1 MNMNT
6 ETHPFVDV
14 PLEKRPNY
22 KEWRVTKD
30 SIEIRVVNW
39 FSLMKFV
46 GAAHLFIDGEE
57 VDRST
62 AMTVS
67 PHTPPL
73 TSGAV
78 GVYFSGAL
86 SVKASILWNDE
97 VLLRDELNLLDRI
110 ANKMM
115 Q

>member
-1 MNMNT
+1 MDS
-6 ETHPFVDV
+6 ETHPYADV
-14 PLEKRPNY
+14 PLERRPNY
-22 KEWRVTKD
+22 KEWRTSRGD
-30 SIEIRVVNW
+30 TEIRVVNW
-39 FSLMKFV
+39 FSLTKFI
-46 GAAHLFIDGEE
+46 GAAHLYLDGEE

-62 AMTVS
+62 ALTVS
-67 PHTPPL
+67 PHTPLL

-78 GVYFSGAL
+78 SVFFTGAL

>member
-1 MNMNT
+1 MDI
-6 ETHPFVDV
+6 ETHSFADV
-14 PLEKRPNY
+14 PLERRPNY
-22 KEWRVTKD
+22 KEWQVTRGD
-30 SIEIRVVNW
+30 MRIRVVNW
-39 FSLMKFV
+39 FSLTKFV
-46 GAAHLFIDGEE
+46 GAAHLYIDGQE

-67 PHTPPL
+67 PHTPL
-73 TSGAV
+73 LSSGAV
-78 GVYFSGAL
+78 SVYFAGAL
-86 SVKASILWNDE
+86 SVKASILWKDE

>member
-1 MNMNT
+1 MNMDT

-14 PLEKRPNY
+14 SLEKRPNY

-67 PHTPPL
+67 PHTPLL

-78 GVYFSGAL
+78 SVYFSGAL
-86 SVKASILWNDE
+86 SVKASILWKDE
-97 VLLRDELNLLDRI
+97 ELLRDQLNLLDRI

>member
-46 GAAHLFIDGEE
+46 GAAHLYHRRRGS
-57 VDRST
+57 RSINGDDCI
-62 AMTVS
+62 AS
-67 PHTPPL
+67 YATP
-73 TSGAV
+73 
-78 GVYFSGAL
+78 
-86 SVKASILWNDE
+86 N
-97 VLLRDELNLLDRI
+97 LRRCERI
-110 ANKMM
+110 FLRRP
-115 Q
+115 QR

>member
-1 MNMNT
+1 MNMDT
-6 ETHPFVDV
+6 ETHPFVDI

-22 KEWRVTKD
+22 KEWRVSKD

-46 GAAHLFIDGEE
+46 GAAHLYIDGEE

-67 PHTPPL
+67 PHTPLIKFGRSECLFRRRPQ
-73 TSGAV
+73 
-78 GVYFSGAL
+78 
-86 SVKASILWNDE
+86 
-97 VLLRDELNLLDRI
+97 R
-110 ANKMM
+110 
-115 Q
+115 